1 MSLFISDKM
10 KLEWILIAKGVGTF
24 LVVAGH
30 FWPVDSPSYWTEVRR
45 IIYTFHMP
53 LFFFLSGW
61 LYQYGKYSYREL
73 LSAKIQR
80 LLFPFASIAVLFL
93 VIKIGAGVF
102 FELENPVDYRNLYAI
117 LVNPV
122 KSYVPSL
129 WYVHSLFI
137 IFAIYPLFRCFISD
151 FWLFLIFIVL
161 NICLDSD
168 ADFYGKMLHNC
179 PFFIAGIIL
188 RNNET
193 MLLRWLN
200 GSMFTVSFLALL
212 FTSSCY
218 SLKNYLTQDTPGEY
232 PMVFMAGICGTLL
245 TIMVS
250 RKLAI
255 SDARV
260 IRTLATTTGIY
271 SMSIYL
277 FHTLFESATRIVLMQ
292 TLGGLNLPFEFV
304 FVTAVAAGL
313 IFPLALEKYFLQKN
327 YMTRR
332 FMLGIR

>member
-1 MSLFISDKM
+1 MTI
-10 KLEWILIAKGVGTF
+10 EWILIAKGIGIF

-30 FWPVDSPSYWTEVRR
+30 FWPFDSPSYWTEVRR

-61 LYQYGKYSYREL
+61 LYHHGKYSYRDL
-73 LSAKIQR
+73 MSAKIQR

-93 VIKIGAGVF
+93 VIKIGAGMF
-102 FELENPVDYRNLYAI
+102 FELENPVDHRNLYAI
-117 LVNPV
+117 LVNPIQ
-122 KSYVPSL
+122 SYVPSL

-137 IFAIYPLFRCFISD
+137 IFAIYPLLRRFTSD
-151 FWLFLIFIVL
+151 FWLFLIFIGL
-161 NICLDSD
+161 NILIDSD
-168 ADFYGKMLHNC
+168 MALYGKMLHNC

-193 MLLRWLN
+193 ILSRWLN
-200 GSMFTVSFLALL
+200 GSMFAVSFLALL

-218 SLKNYLTQDTPGEY
+218 FLKNYFTQDTPGEY
-232 PMVFMAGICGTLL
+232 LMVFMAGICGTLMI
-245 TIMVS
+245 IMVS
-250 RKLAI
+250 RKLAM

-260 IRTLATTTGIY
+260 IRTLATATGIY

-292 TLGGLNLPFEFV
+292 TLRGLKLPFELV
-304 FVTAVAAGL
+304 LVTAVAAGL
-313 IFPLALEKYFLQKN
+313 IFPLALEKYFLRKN
-327 YMTRR
+327 DMTRR

>member
-1 MSLFISDKM
+1 
-10 KLEWILIAKGVGTF
+10 
-24 LVVAGH
+24 
-30 FWPVDSPSYWTEVRR
+30 
-45 IIYTFHMP
+45 
-53 LFFFLSGW
+53 
-61 LYQYGKYSYREL
+61 
-73 LSAKIQR
+73 
-80 LLFPFASIAVLFL
+80 
-93 VIKIGAGVF
+93 
-102 FELENPVDYRNLYAI
+102 
-117 LVNPV
+117 
-122 KSYVPSL
+122 
-129 WYVHSLFI
+129 
-137 IFAIYPLFRCFISD
+137 
-151 FWLFLIFIVL
+151 
-161 NICLDSD
+161 
-168 ADFYGKMLHNC
+168 
-179 PFFIAGIIL
+179 
-188 RNNET
+188 
-193 MLLRWLN
+193 
-200 GSMFTVSFLALL
+200 
-212 FTSSCY
+212 
-218 SLKNYLTQDTPGEY
+218 
-232 PMVFMAGICGTLL
+232 MVFMAGICGTLL